1 MPVGSPLPTP
11 ATSAP
16 PSISPRVP
24 PTPSGVPPTRSPVP
38 ATTSSTASSKACLS
52 PHDPRHAAQQ
62 RILREPHP
70 RHRLPRLRPER
81 NLRKQALDAI
91 AVIDKADKD
100 RKLNNLG
107 IIIAICCGVGGLILS
122 IISLIRADQ
131 SDSRMDE
138 LENRVTILES
148 RATILERSGP
158 PQK

>member
-1 MPVGSPLPTP
+1 MIP
-11 ATSAP
+11 AMQHCKEYYESLIRVIDCLA
-16 PSISPRVP
+16 SGQKEISPQEGEELAGPYWNDIGFSLKSEKHIYFHNNRLQCEQ
-24 PTPSGVPPTRSPVP
+24 T
-38 ATTSSTASSKACLS
+38 L
-52 PHDPRHAAQQ
+52 
-62 RILREPHP
+62 
-70 RHRLPRLRPER
+70 RLPS
-81 NLRKQALDAI
+81 LRKQALDAI

-148 RATILERSGP
+148 RVTILERSGP

>member
-1 MPVGSPLPTP
+1 MIP
-11 ATSAP
+11 AMQHSKEYYE
-16 PSISPRVP
+16 SLIRVIDCLA
-24 PTPSGVPPTRSPVP
+24 SGQ
-38 ATTSSTASSKACLS
+38 K
-52 PHDPRHAAQQ
+52 
-62 RILREPHP
+62 
-70 RHRLPRLRPER
+70 
-81 NLRKQALDAI
+81 ALDAI